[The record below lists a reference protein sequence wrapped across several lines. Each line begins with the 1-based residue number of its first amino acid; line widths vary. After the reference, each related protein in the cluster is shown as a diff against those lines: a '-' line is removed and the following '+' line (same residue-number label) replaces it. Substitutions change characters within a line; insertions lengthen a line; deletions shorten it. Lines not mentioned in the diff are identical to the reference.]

1 MYTRNFRLIRPL
13 PKILKGTLV
22 DLPVPS
28 NLSLIWNFGSLL
40 GLCLVIQ
47 ILRGVILA
55 IHYTPHIDL
64 AFQSVSHIMRD
75 VNYGWL
81 IRITHANIASFF
93 FSLFVPAYWSGFI
106 LWVIFT
112 SRSMKYW
119 CYPFCFM
126 YGCSFFR
133 LCFTLGSDKIL
144 RGYSNYEFI
153 FCYSCYWKEC
163 SRMIVG
169 RFCN

>member
-1 MYTRNFRLIRPL
+1 MGCLLFFFRNINPII
-13 PKILKGTLV
+13 KILKGSLV

-28 NLSLIWNFGSLL
+28 NLSLIWNYGSLL

-47 ILRGVILA
+47 IVTGVILA

-93 FSLFVPAYWSGFI
+93 F
-106 LWVIFT
+106 
-112 SRSMKYW
+112 
-119 CYPFCFM
+119 
-126 YGCSFFR
+126 FF
-133 LCFTLGSDKIL
+133 LYIH
-144 RGYSNYEFI
+144 
-153 FCYSCYWKEC
+153 
-163 SRMIVG
+163 VG
-169 RFCN
+169 RGLYYGSYLLIEV